1 MASVKIASWN
11 INSVRFRIEIVEQ
24 FRRGEA
30 PDILCL
36 QETKCPNDQ
45 FPSKPLKA
53 LGYEH
58 IVMHGQK
65 GYHGVAT
72 ISRLPLTEIVERRDY
87 CGVGDARHVSVV
99 FHHRGKSIRLHNFYV
114 PAGGDEP
121 DRKIN
126 PKFGHKLDF
135 IEEMKLLHAEAE
147 AGVSSVLVGD
157 LNIDEAAEL
166 VALAWL
172 GRGDYDG
179 SEWATAIT
187 AARDRVNRRTA
198 TYLLGMPMLGD
209 WLEDGLEA
217 IGA

>member
-1 MASVKIASWN
+1 MKRHRDKEWELSIGPDT
-11 INSVRFRIEIVEQ
+11 VRLLI
-24 FRRGEA
+24 
-30 PDILCL
+30 
-36 QETKCPNDQ
+36 
-45 FPSKPLKA
+45 LKA
-53 LGYEH
+53 KALSADLNDDYVDGGEH
-58 IVMHGQK
+58 EVEFDGDWNDTHHHDGL
-65 GYHGVAT
+65 AEEEAEN
-72 ISRLPLTEIVERRDY
+72 LTEREFR
-87 CGVGDARHVSVV
+87 A
-99 FHHRGKSIRLHNFYV
+99 
-114 PAGGDEP
+114 
-121 DRKIN
+121 
-126 PKFGHKLDF
+126 
-135 IEEMKLLHAEAE
+135 
-147 AGVSSVLVGD
+147 LVGD